1 MLNDNT
7 IIAISTPTGIGA
19 ISIVRLS
26 GDKALEIVDVF
37 FKNKSKKK
45 LINQKT
51 NTSHYGQIVDKGI
64 LIDEVV
70 VTIYKNPNSFTG
82 EDTVEISCHGSKYI
96 QQKIL
101 HLFIKNGVAPAK
113 PGEFSL
119 RSFLNGKRDLI
130 QAEAIAD
137 LISSESEASHSLAIK
152 QMKGGFSIEIKKLRK
167 KLLDFASLI
176 ELELDFSEED
186 IEFAD
191 RNQFKLLLNKIEK
204 TISKLTDS
212 FSLGNVLKNGIPI
225 AIIGPPN
232 SGKSTLLNTLL
243 NEDKA
248 IVSEIAGTTR
258 DIIEDQITLNGI
270 NFRFIDT
277 AGLRK
282 TKNKIE
288 KIGIKKTYDK
298 LKNASY
304 ILYMIDSQS
313 YIKKKSNIKLEINS
327 ILKKIKNTPIMIL
340 FNKIDIYK
348 ISDNDISDLNMDKVQ
363 ISAKNK
369 TGIKSLIN
377 KLILNFKNDKD
388 QTLITNARHYSAL
401 LKTNK
406 SVSNIKKGLSNN
418 IPGDLLSIDI
428 KEAIEN
434 LGEITGEITNDE
446 LLGNIFGKFCIGK

>member
-7 IIAISTPTGIGA
+7 IIAISTPTGVGA
-19 ISIVRLS
+19 ISIIRLS

-51 NTSHYGQIVDKGI
+51 NTSHYGQIVDKDI
-64 LIDEVV
+64 LIDEVI

-96 QQKIL
+96 QQRIL

-258 DIIEDQITLNGI
+258 DIIEDQINLNGI

-277 AGLRK
+277 AGLRR

-304 ILYMIDSQS
+304 ILYMIDSKS

-348 ISDNDISDLNMDKVQ
+348 ISDNDLSDLNMDKVQ

>member
-51 NTSHYGQIVDKGI
+51 NTSHYGQIVDKDI
-64 LIDEVV
+64 LIDEVI

-288 KIGIKKTYDK
+288 KIGIKKTYEK

>member
-51 NTSHYGQIVDKGI
+51 NTSLYGQIVDKGI

-101 HLFIKNGVAPAK
+101 HLFIQNGVAPAK

-258 DIIEDQITLNGI
+258 DIIEDQINLNGI

-288 KIGIKKTYDK
+288 KIGIKKTYNK

-348 ISDNDISDLNMDKVQ
+348 ISDNDMSDLNMDKVQ

-369 TGIKSLIN
+369 TGIKTLIN

>member
-51 NTSHYGQIVDKGI
+51 NTSHYGQIVDKDI
-64 LIDEVV
+64 LIDEVI

-96 QQKIL
+96 QQRIL

-258 DIIEDQITLNGI
+258 DIIEDQINLNGI

-348 ISDNDISDLNMDKVQ
+348 ISDNDMSDLNMDKVQ

-369 TGIKSLIN
+369 TGIKTLIN

>member
-7 IIAISTPTGIGA
+7 IIAISTPTGVGA
-19 ISIVRLS
+19 ISIIRLS

-51 NTSHYGQIVDKGI
+51 NTSHYGQIVDKGT
-64 LIDEVV
+64 LIDEVI

-258 DIIEDQITLNGI
+258 DIIEDQINLNGI

-288 KIGIKKTYDK
+288 KIGIKKTYNK

-348 ISDNDISDLNMDKVQ
+348 ISDNDMSDLNMDKVQ

>member
-7 IIAISTPTGIGA
+7 IIAISTPTGVGA
-19 ISIVRLS
+19 ISIIRLS

-51 NTSHYGQIVDKGI
+51 NTSHYGQILDKDI
-64 LIDEVV
+64 LIDEVIA
-70 VTIYKNPNSFTG
+70 TIYRNPNSFTG

-258 DIIEDQITLNGI
+258 DIIEDQINLNGI

-277 AGLRK
+277 AGLRR

>member
-51 NTSHYGQIVDKGI
+51 NTSHYGQIVDKDI
-64 LIDEVV
+64 LIDEVI

>member
-26 GDKALEIVDVF
+26 GDKALEIVDLF
-37 FKNKSKKK
+37 FINKSKKK

-64 LIDEVV
+64 LIDEVI

-137 LISSESEASHSLAIK
+137 LISSENEASHSLAIK

-258 DIIEDQITLNGI
+258 DIIEDQINLNGI

-304 ILYMIDSQS
+304 ILYVVDSQS

-348 ISDNDISDLNMDKVQ
+348 ISDNDISDLSIDKVQ

-428 KEAIEN
+428 KEAIES
-434 LGEITGEITNDE
+434 LGEITGEITNEE

>member
-7 IIAISTPTGIGA
+7 IIAISTPTGVGA
-19 ISIVRLS
+19 ISIIRLS

-51 NTSHYGQIVDKGI
+51 NTSHYGQIVDKDI
-64 LIDEVV
+64 LIDEVI

-167 KLLDFASLI
+167 KLLDFVSLI

-258 DIIEDQITLNGI
+258 DIIEDQINLNGI

-277 AGLRK
+277 AGLRR

-348 ISDNDISDLNMDKVQ
+348 ISDNDLSDLNMDKVQ

>member
-7 IIAISTPTGIGA
+7 IIAISTPTGVGA

-26 GDKALEIVDVF
+26 GDKALEIVDIF

-51 NTSHYGQIVDKGI
+51 NTSHYGQIVDKDI
-64 LIDEVV
+64 LIDEVI

-258 DIIEDQITLNGI
+258 DIIEDQINLNGI

-277 AGLRK
+277 AGLRR

-348 ISDNDISDLNMDKVQ
+348 ISDNDVSDLNMDKVQ

>member
-7 IIAISTPTGIGA
+7 IIAISTPTGVGA

-26 GDKALEIVDVF
+26 GDKALEMVDIF

-51 NTSHYGQIVDKGI
+51 NTSHYGQIVDKDI
-64 LIDEVV
+64 LIDEVI

-101 HLFIKNGVAPAK
+101 HLFIKSGVVPAK

-167 KLLDFASLI
+167 KLLDFATLI
-176 ELELDFSEED
+176 ELELDFSEEN

-258 DIIEDQITLNGI
+258 DIIEDQINLNGI

-304 ILYMIDSQS
+304 LLYMIDSQS
-313 YIKKKSNIKLEINS
+313 YIKKKSDIKLEINS
-327 ILKKIKNTPIMIL
+327 ILKKTKNTPIMIL

-348 ISDNDISDLNMDKVQ
+348 ISDNDLSDLRIDKVQ

-406 SVSNIKKGLSNN
+406 SISNIKKGLSNN

>member
-51 NTSHYGQIVDKGI
+51 NTSHYGQIVDKDI
-64 LIDEVV
+64 LIDEVI

-101 HLFIKNGVAPAK
+101 YLFIKNGVAPAK

-258 DIIEDQITLNGI
+258 DIIEDQINLNGI

-348 ISDNDISDLNMDKVQ
+348 ISDNDFSDLNMDKVQ

-428 KEAIEN
+428 KEAIES

>member
-7 IIAISTPTGIGA
+7 IIAISTPTGVGA
-19 ISIVRLS
+19 ISIIRLS

-51 NTSHYGQIVDKGI
+51 NTSHYGQIVDKDI
-64 LIDEVV
+64 LIDEVI

-258 DIIEDQITLNGI
+258 DIIEDQINLNGI

-277 AGLRK
+277 AGLRR

-348 ISDNDISDLNMDKVQ
+348 ISDNDLSDLNMDKVQ

>member
-7 IIAISTPTGIGA
+7 IIAISTPTGVGA
-19 ISIVRLS
+19 ISIIRLS
-26 GDKALEIVDVF
+26 GDKALEIVDFF

-51 NTSHYGQIVDKGI
+51 NTSHYGQIVDKDI
-64 LIDEVV
+64 LIDEVI

-96 QQKIL
+96 QQRIL

-152 QMKGGFSIEIKKLRK
+152 QMKGGFSVEIKKLRK

-258 DIIEDQITLNGI
+258 DIIEDQINLNGI

-288 KIGIKKTYDK
+288 KIGIKKTYNK

-348 ISDNDISDLNMDKVQ
+348 ISDNDMSGLNMDKLQ

-369 TGIKSLIN
+369 TGIKTLIN

>member
-7 IIAISTPTGIGA
+7 IIAISTPTGVGA
-19 ISIVRLS
+19 ISIIRLS

-51 NTSHYGQIVDKGI
+51 NTSHYGQIVDKDI
-64 LIDEVV
+64 LIDEVI

-101 HLFIKNGVAPAK
+101 YLFIKNGVAPAK

-137 LISSESEASHSLAIK
+137 LIYSESEASHSLAIK

-258 DIIEDQITLNGI
+258 DIIEDQINLNGI

-277 AGLRK
+277 AGLRR

-348 ISDNDISDLNMDKVQ
+348 ISDNDFSDLNMDKVQ

-428 KEAIEN
+428 KEAIES

>member
-1 MLNDNT
+1 
-7 IIAISTPTGIGA
+7 
-19 ISIVRLS
+19 
-26 GDKALEIVDVF
+26 
-37 FKNKSKKK
+37 
-45 LINQKT
+45 
-51 NTSHYGQIVDKGI
+51 
-64 LIDEVV
+64 
-70 VTIYKNPNSFTG
+70 
-82 EDTVEISCHGSKYI
+82 
-96 QQKIL
+96 
-101 HLFIKNGVAPAK
+101 
-113 PGEFSL
+113 
-119 RSFLNGKRDLI
+119 
-130 QAEAIAD
+130 
-137 LISSESEASHSLAIK
+137 
-152 QMKGGFSIEIKKLRK
+152 MKGGFSIEIKKLRK

-258 DIIEDQITLNGI
+258 DIIEDQINLNGI

-288 KIGIKKTYDK
+288 KIGIKKTYNK

-348 ISDNDISDLNMDKVQ
+348 ISDNDMSDLNMDKVQ

-369 TGIKSLIN
+369 TGIKTLIN

-428 KEAIEN
+428 KEAIES

>member
-258 DIIEDQITLNGI
+258 DIIEDQINLNGI

-348 ISDNDISDLNMDKVQ
+348 ISDNDMSDLNMDKVQ

-369 TGIKSLIN
+369 TGIKTLIN

>member
-7 IIAISTPTGIGA
+7 IIAISTPTGVGA

-26 GDKALEIVDVF
+26 GDKALEIVDFF

-51 NTSHYGQIVDKGI
+51 NTSHYGQIVDKDI
-64 LIDEVV
+64 LIDEVI

-204 TISKLTDS
+204 TISKLTNS

-258 DIIEDQITLNGI
+258 DIIEDQINLNGI

-313 YIKKKSNIKLEINS
+313 YIKKKSNIKFEINS

-348 ISDNDISDLNMDKVQ
+348 ISDNDVSDLNMDKVK

-377 KLILNFKNDKD
+377 KLILNFKNNKD

-434 LGEITGEITNDE
+434 LGEITGEITNEE

>member
-7 IIAISTPTGIGA
+7 IIAISTPTGVGA
-19 ISIVRLS
+19 ISIIRLS

-51 NTSHYGQIVDKGI
+51 NTSHYGQIVDKDI
-64 LIDEVV
+64 LIDEVI

-137 LISSESEASHSLAIK
+137 LIYSESEASHSLAIK

-258 DIIEDQITLNGI
+258 DIIEDQINLNGI

-277 AGLRK
+277 AGLRR

-348 ISDNDISDLNMDKVQ
+348 ISDNDLSDLNMDKVQ

>member
-51 NTSHYGQIVDKGI
+51 NTSHYGQIVDKGT
-64 LIDEVV
+64 LIDEVI

-258 DIIEDQITLNGI
+258 DIIEDQINLNGI

-288 KIGIKKTYDK
+288 KIGIKKTYNK

-348 ISDNDISDLNMDKVQ
+348 ISDNDMSDLNMDKVQ

-369 TGIKSLIN
+369 TGIKTLIN

>member
-51 NTSHYGQIVDKGI
+51 NTSHYGQIVDKDI
-64 LIDEVV
+64 LIDEVI

-137 LISSESEASHSLAIK
+137 LIYSESEASHSLAIK

-258 DIIEDQITLNGI
+258 DIIEDQINLNGI

-288 KIGIKKTYDK
+288 KIGIKKTYNK

-348 ISDNDISDLNMDKVQ
+348 ISDNDMSDLNMDKVQ

-369 TGIKSLIN
+369 TGIKTLIN

>member
-51 NTSHYGQIVDKGI
+51 NTSHYGQIVDKDI
-64 LIDEVV
+64 LIDEVI

-96 QQKIL
+96 QQRIL

-137 LISSESEASHSLAIK
+137 LIYSESEASHSLAIK

-258 DIIEDQITLNGI
+258 DIIEDQINLNGI

-277 AGLRK
+277 AGLRR

-348 ISDNDISDLNMDKVQ
+348 ISDNDVSDLNMDKVQ

-369 TGIKSLIN
+369 TGIKTLIN

-406 SVSNIKKGLSNN
+406 SVSNIKKVLSNN

>member
-7 IIAISTPTGIGA
+7 IIAISTPTGVGA
-19 ISIVRLS
+19 ISIIRLS

-51 NTSHYGQIVDKGI
+51 NTSHYGQIVDKDI
-64 LIDEVV
+64 LIDEVI

-101 HLFIKNGVAPAK
+101 YLFIKNGVAPAK

-137 LISSESEASHSLAIK
+137 LIYSESEASHSLAIK

-258 DIIEDQITLNGI
+258 DIIEDQINLNGI

-277 AGLRK
+277 AGLRR

-348 ISDNDISDLNMDKVQ
+348 ISDNDFSDLNMDKVQ

-369 TGIKSLIN
+369 TGIKTLIN

>member
-7 IIAISTPTGIGA
+7 IIAISTPTGVGA
-19 ISIVRLS
+19 ISIIRLS

-51 NTSHYGQIVDKGI
+51 NTSHYGQIVDKDI
-64 LIDEVV
+64 LIDEVI

-101 HLFIKNGVAPAK
+101 YLFIKNGVAPAK

-258 DIIEDQITLNGI
+258 DIIEDQINLNGI

-304 ILYMIDSQS
+304 ILYMIDSKS

-348 ISDNDISDLNMDKVQ
+348 ISDNDFSDLNMDKVQ

-428 KEAIEN
+428 KEAIES

>member
-7 IIAISTPTGIGA
+7 IIAISTPTGVGA
-19 ISIVRLS
+19 ISIIRLS

-51 NTSHYGQIVDKGI
+51 NTSHYGQIVDKDI
-64 LIDEVV
+64 LIDEVI

-101 HLFIKNGVAPAK
+101 YLFIKNGVAPAK

-137 LISSESEASHSLAIK
+137 LIYSESEASHSLAIK

-258 DIIEDQITLNGI
+258 DIIEDQINLNGI

-277 AGLRK
+277 AGLRR

-348 ISDNDISDLNMDKVQ
+348 ISDNDFSDLNMDKVQ

>member
-7 IIAISTPTGIGA
+7 IIAISTPTGVGA
-19 ISIVRLS
+19 ISIIRLS

-51 NTSHYGQIVDKGI
+51 NTSHYGQIVDKDI
-64 LIDEVV
+64 LIDEVI

-101 HLFIKNGVAPAK
+101 YLFIKNGVAPAK

-137 LISSESEASHSLAIK
+137 LIYSESEASHSLAIK

-258 DIIEDQITLNGI
+258 DIIEDQINLNGI

-288 KIGIKKTYDK
+288 KIGIKKTYNK

-348 ISDNDISDLNMDKVQ
+348 ISDNDMSDLNMDKVQ

-369 TGIKSLIN
+369 TGIKTLIN

-428 KEAIEN
+428 KEAIES

>member
-1 MLNDNT
+1 
-7 IIAISTPTGIGA
+7 
-19 ISIVRLS
+19 
-26 GDKALEIVDVF
+26 
-37 FKNKSKKK
+37 
-45 LINQKT
+45 
-51 NTSHYGQIVDKGI
+51 
-64 LIDEVV
+64 
-70 VTIYKNPNSFTG
+70 
-82 EDTVEISCHGSKYI
+82 
-96 QQKIL
+96 
-101 HLFIKNGVAPAK
+101 
-113 PGEFSL
+113 
-119 RSFLNGKRDLI
+119 
-130 QAEAIAD
+130 
-137 LISSESEASHSLAIK
+137 
-152 QMKGGFSIEIKKLRK
+152 MKGGFSIEIKKLRK

-258 DIIEDQITLNGI
+258 DIIEDQINLNGI

-288 KIGIKKTYDK
+288 KIGIKKTYNK

-348 ISDNDISDLNMDKVQ
+348 ISDNDMSDLNMDKVQ

-369 TGIKSLIN
+369 TGIKTLIN

>member
-51 NTSHYGQIVDKGI
+51 NTSHYGQIVDKGT
-64 LIDEVV
+64 LIDEVI

-258 DIIEDQITLNGI
+258 DIIEDQINLNGI

-288 KIGIKKTYDK
+288 KIGIKKTYNK

-348 ISDNDISDLNMDKVQ
+348 ISDNDLSDLNMDKVQ

-369 TGIKSLIN
+369 TGIKTLIN

>member
-45 LINQKT
+45 LINQKP
-51 NTSHYGQIVDKGI
+51 NTSHYGQIVDKGT
-64 LIDEVV
+64 LIDEVI

-258 DIIEDQITLNGI
+258 DIIEDQINLNGI

-288 KIGIKKTYDK
+288 KIGIKKTYNK

-348 ISDNDISDLNMDKVQ
+348 ISDNDMSDLNMDKVQ

-369 TGIKSLIN
+369 TGIKTLIN

>member
-7 IIAISTPTGIGA
+7 IIAISTPTGVGA
-19 ISIVRLS
+19 ISIIRLS

-51 NTSHYGQIVDKGI
+51 NTSHYGQIVDKDI
-64 LIDEVV
+64 LIDEVI

-101 HLFIKNGVAPAK
+101 NLFIKNGVAPAK

-258 DIIEDQITLNGI
+258 DIIEDQINLNGI

-277 AGLRK
+277 AGLRR

-348 ISDNDISDLNMDKVQ
+348 ISDNDLSDLNMDKVQ

>member
-7 IIAISTPTGIGA
+7 IIAISTPTGVGA
-19 ISIVRLS
+19 ISIIRLS

-51 NTSHYGQIVDKGI
+51 NTSHYGQIVDKDI
-64 LIDEVV
+64 LIDEVI

-101 HLFIKNGVAPAK
+101 YLFIKNGVAPAK

-258 DIIEDQITLNGI
+258 DIIEDQINLNGI

-304 ILYMIDSQS
+304 ILYMIDSHS
-313 YIKKKSNIKLEINS
+313 YIKKKSNIKSEIDS

-348 ISDNDISDLNMDKVQ
+348 ISDNDISDLSIDKVQ

-369 TGIKSLIN
+369 TGIKKLIN

-388 QTLITNARHYSAL
+388 QTLITNARHYNAL

-406 SVSNIKKGLSNN
+406 SVLNIKKGLSNN
-418 IPGDLLSIDI
+418 IPIDLLSIDI

>member
-51 NTSHYGQIVDKGI
+51 NTSHYGQIVDKGT
-64 LIDEVV
+64 LIDEVI

-258 DIIEDQITLNGI
+258 DIIEDQINLNGI

-348 ISDNDISDLNMDKVQ
+348 ISDNDMSDLNMDKVQ

-428 KEAIEN
+428 KEAIES

>member
-7 IIAISTPTGIGA
+7 IIAISTPTGVGA
-19 ISIVRLS
+19 ISTIRLS

-51 NTSHYGQIVDKGI
+51 NTSHYGQIVDKDI
-64 LIDEVV
+64 LIDEVI

-96 QQKIL
+96 QQRIL

-258 DIIEDQITLNGI
+258 DIIEDQINLNGI

-288 KIGIKKTYDK
+288 KIGIKKTYNK

-348 ISDNDISDLNMDKVQ
+348 ISDNDMSDLNMDKVQ

>member
-101 HLFIKNGVAPAK
+101 YLFIKNGVAPAK

-258 DIIEDQITLNGI
+258 DIIEDQINLNGI

-348 ISDNDISDLNMDKVQ
+348 ISDNDFSDLNMDKVQ

-428 KEAIEN
+428 KEAIES

>member
-7 IIAISTPTGIGA
+7 IIAISTPTGVGA

-26 GDKALEIVDVF
+26 GDKALEIVDTF

-51 NTSHYGQIVDKGI
+51 NTSHYGQIVDKDI
-64 LIDEVV
+64 LIDEVI

-258 DIIEDQITLNGI
+258 DIIEDQINLNGI

-277 AGLRK
+277 AGLRR

-348 ISDNDISDLNMDKVQ
+348 ISDNDFSDLNMDKVQ

>member
-7 IIAISTPTGIGA
+7 IIAISTPTGVGA

-51 NTSHYGQIVDKGI
+51 NTSLYGQIVDKGI

-258 DIIEDQITLNGI
+258 DIIEDQINLNGI

-288 KIGIKKTYDK
+288 KIGIKKTYNK

-348 ISDNDISDLNMDKVQ
+348 ISDNDMSDLNMDKVQ

-369 TGIKSLIN
+369 TGIKTLIN

>member
-7 IIAISTPTGIGA
+7 IIAISTPTGVGA

-26 GDKALEIVDVF
+26 GDKALEMVDIF

-51 NTSHYGQIVDKGI
+51 NTSHYGQIVDKDI
-64 LIDEVV
+64 LIDEVI

-101 HLFIKNGVAPAK
+101 HLFIKSGVVPAK

-167 KLLDFASLI
+167 KLLDFATLI
-176 ELELDFSEED
+176 ELELDFSEEN

-258 DIIEDQITLNGI
+258 DIIEDQINLNGI

-277 AGLRK
+277 AGLRR

-304 ILYMIDSQS
+304 LLYMIDSQS
-313 YIKKKSNIKLEINS
+313 YIKKKSDIKLEINS
-327 ILKKIKNTPIMIL
+327 ILKKTKNTPIMIL

-348 ISDNDISDLNMDKVQ
+348 ISDNDLSDLRIDKVQ

-406 SVSNIKKGLSNN
+406 SISNIKKGLSNN